1 MYKFSVN
8 ILYICNVLITK
19 ITAYATQNQINSS
32 PCVFYLDH
40 LVVSRF
46 HGNIT
51 RVVRMAGEDTV
62 PAGRAGL
69 ECRGHSFMGGIDARV
84 WTGVLFGD
92 LSVRSVS
99 GCGILV

>member
-1 MYKFSVN
+1 
-8 ILYICNVLITK
+8 
-19 ITAYATQNQINSS
+19 
-32 PCVFYLDH
+32 
-40 LVVSRF
+40 
-46 HGNIT
+46 
-51 RVVRMAGEDTV
+51 MAGKDTV
-62 PAGRAGL
+62 PACRAGL